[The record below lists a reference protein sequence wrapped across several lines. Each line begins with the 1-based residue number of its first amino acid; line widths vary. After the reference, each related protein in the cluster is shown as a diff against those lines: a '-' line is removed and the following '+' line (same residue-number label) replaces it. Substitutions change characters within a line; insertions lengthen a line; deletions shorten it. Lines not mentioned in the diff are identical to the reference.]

1 MDPSVAEEI
10 RAFDQEPWIPPALL
24 KFMRRSGLALLV
36 LAIVGGT
43 LMWQRYVS
51 APSPAQICEHKI
63 SLTETETAQSAKM
76 AGAKLIAKLKATCES
91 SAERRIRLEGKVAY
105 ARYARCVIAAKTL
118 ADTERC

>member
-10 RAFDQEPWIPPALL
+10 RAFDQEPWIPPTVLR
-24 KFMRRSGLALLV
+24 FMRRGGLALLV
-36 LAIVGGT
+36 LAVVIGT
-43 LMWQRYVS
+43 VMWQRYVS

-63 SLTETETAQSAKM
+63 ALTKAETAQKAKQ
-76 AGAKLIAKLKATCES
+76 AAVKLIEKLQATCES

-105 ARYARCVIAAKTL
+105 ARFARCVIAAKTL